1 VAAERQ
7 QLWDRTQAEIDEL
20 VNEYHKKLTKENAQ
34 SIGAIYARY
43 STQFQD
49 SIADQVR
56 SLLEAAIKKGVFV
69 PREHIYVDLAV
80 RGYRDNRP
88 GLNALRDALAA
99 KRVQVM
105 LVFTTNRLFRK
116 HYKALKFIEEEIV
129 ERGLRCLFV
138 KNNLDTSDGD
148 RWRLPFQIHAA
159 IDEAGTSMYAENIRA
174 AHQGL
179 FRRHLVT
186 GTIPLGYRGEPIP
199 GEFTKRQRPR
209 CRVVIDPATAK
220 YVTQIFDWYV
230 KDLLS
235 ILEIARR
242 LNEDPDAPGPPTSTT
257 GMWTYP
263 TIVRLLRNARYR
275 GFWEYG
281 KMKVHY
287 VSQKD
292 YLRQIPRDE
301 ALEAELIEELRI
313 VPDDVWYAAQS
324 RRLKD
329 PGKRGRKP
337 KDGNRR
343 SRPKLLNGLFV
354 CPEHNQPLYV
364 GGSHGTSMAC
374 KVCRVTPAKNR
385 PLISGLNRK
394 LALQLTCNQ
403 LAELVR
409 GDIDLIDQIIMACQQ
424 EAASAQRPDP
434 EGLRQLKVRAE
445 KLSKAIMFN
454 RRNPGLTTEEQDAA
468 AALIRQ
474 LGVEHAEVM
483 SKIKL
488 AEAVQNRQI
497 VVPTEQTI
505 KSLLV
510 ELANILTTASLS
522 TCEEEQ
528 GSARE
533 VIRLL
538 TGGRIDL
545 YQQGERAA
553 QRGWLQGRF
562 TIRLLDFLVERVSG
576 VPPTCEHPAIDVT
589 IDYRKPRP
597 SADQAERAFELYSA
611 GHLCAEIAT
620 ILGCSRSRV
629 TKLLEHA
636 HEKRGLKKTDGRS
649 RRSTLKK
656 KHTEPPLYRRL
667 SDPAKALWDQE
678 LLMQEIADRLDCEK
692 NTITSAIRFWFE
704 SRHLPVPDGRR
715 RRKNLGGNASKT
727 VPNPA
732 SDADGVQA
740 A

>member
-1 VAAERQ
+1 MAAERQ

-20 VNEYHKKLTKENAQ
+20 VHEFHKRLTKENAR

-43 STQFQD
+43 STTFQD

-56 SLLEAAIKKGVFV
+56 SLLDAAVKNGVVV
-69 PREHIYVDLAV
+69 PREHVYVDLAV

-88 GLNALRDALAA
+88 GLNALREALAA

-116 HYKALKFIEEEIV
+116 QYKALKFIEEEIV

-138 KNNLDTSDGD
+138 KNNLDTADGD

-159 IDEAGTSMYAENIRA
+159 IDEAGTGMYAENIRA

-186 GTIPLGYRGEPIP
+186 GTLPLGYRGEPIA

-209 CRVVIDPATAK
+209 CRVVIDLEAAK
-220 YVTQIFDWYV
+220 YVTQIFAWYV

-242 LNEDPDAPGPPTSTT
+242 LNEDPDAPAPPTSTT

-281 KMKVHY
+281 KMKVQY

-292 YLRQIPRDE
+292 YLRQRPRDE
-301 ALEAELIEELRI
+301 ALQAELIEDLRI

-343 SRPKLLNGLFV
+343 ARPKLLNGLFF
-354 CPEHNQPLYV
+354 CPEHNQLLYV
-364 GGSHGTSMAC
+364 GGAHGTSMVC
-374 KVCRVTPAKNR
+374 NVCRVTPAKDR
-385 PLISGLNRK
+385 PLISGLNRAF
-394 LALQLTCNQ
+394 ALELTCKR

-409 GDIDLIDQIIMACQQ
+409 GDTDLIGQLIAACQQ
-424 EAASAQRPDP
+424 EAASAQQPDP
-434 EGLRQLKVRAE
+434 ERLRQLKAQAD
-445 KLSKAIMFN
+445 KLGKAIMFN
-454 RRNPGLTTEEQDAA
+454 RRNPGVTSEEQEAA
-468 AALIRQ
+468 AVLILQ
-474 LGVEHAEVM
+474 LGSEHSELITKV
-483 SKIKL
+483 KL
-488 AEAVQNRQI
+488 AEAAQSRQI
-497 VVPTEQTI
+497 AVPTEQAL
-505 KSLLV
+505 KVLLD
-510 ELANILTTASLS
+510 ELDSILMAAAQS
-522 TCEEEQ
+522 TSEEAE
-528 GSARE
+528 GAARE
-533 VIRLL
+533 IIRLL

-545 YQQGERAA
+545 YQCGERKA

-562 TIRLLDFLVERVSG
+562 TIRLLDFMVERVSG
-576 VPPTCEHPAIDVT
+576 APPTCEHPAIELT

-597 SADQAERAFELYSA
+597 SADQEDRAFELHSK
-611 GHLCAEIAT
+611 GRLCVEIAAEV
-620 ILGCSRSRV
+620 GCSRSRL

-636 HEKRGLKKTDGRS
+636 YEARGLEKPDGRS
-649 RRSTLKK
+649 RRSTLAK
-656 KHTEPPLYRRL
+656 KHSEPPLYQQL
-667 SDPAKALWDQE
+667 ADSAKALWDQG
-678 LLMQEIADRLDCEK
+678 LPMQVIADQLHCDK
-692 NTITSAIRFWFE
+692 NTITAAIRCWFE
-704 SRHLPVPDGRR
+704 SRHLPVPDGRS
-715 RRKNLGGNASKT
+715 RRKKLAGNASET
-727 VPNPA
+727 VPKPA
-732 SDADGVQA
+732 GDADGVQA